1 MSDPATLIA
10 QQADRLRKLLA
21 KHKSGKKLSAA
32 DLQSIGAEPATA
44 STTPQADQT
53 YYDSMQA
60 ASAALDIPKGT
71 LQWAKDKG
79 LPGFKGSR
87 VYPLLLLPALE
98 KARSKGTA
106 GQNGPRDK
114 REVETE
120 ILIEKLDQLRW
131 EKQRDRGEWIEFAVV
146 KDWQVTKSE
155 QIKSILRAKLKNE
168 MPPKL
173 EGLKAAEIAAKM
185 EPLIVEVFQLFRA
198 PIEKSPD

>member
-32 DLQSIGAEPATA
+32 ELQTIGAEPSAPA
-44 STTPQADQT
+44 VDQT
-53 YYDSMQA
+53 YFDSMQA

-87 VYPLLLLPALE
+87 VYPMLLLPALE
-98 KARSKGTA
+98 KERSKGTA
-106 GQNGPRDK
+106 GGTAPRDK
-114 REVETE
+114 RAVETE

-155 QIKSILRAKLKNE
+155 QIKSILRTKLKNE

-173 EGLKAAEIAAKM
+173 EGLKAAEIAARM
-185 EPLIVEVFQLFRA
+185 EPLIVEVFNLFRR
-198 PIEKSPD
+198 PVDRDDVP

>member
-21 KHKSGKKLSAA
+21 KHKSGKKLSPA
-32 DLQSIGAEPATA
+32 DLLSIGAETSA
-44 STTPQADQT
+44 PQADQT

-87 VYPLLLLPALE
+87 VYPMLLLPALE

-106 GQNGPRDK
+106 GHSGPRDK

-131 EKQRDRGEWIEFAVV
+131 EKQRDRGEWIEFSVV

-185 EPLIVEVFQLFRA
+185 EPLIVEMFKLFRA

>member
-21 KHKSGKKLSAA
+21 KHKSGKKLSPAE
-32 DLQSIGAEPATA
+32 LQTIGAEPAA
-44 STTPQADQT
+44 PQVDQT
-53 YYDSMQA
+53 YFDSMQA

-87 VYPLLLLPALE
+87 VYPMLLLPALE
-98 KARSKGTA
+98 KERSKGTA
-106 GQNGPRDK
+106 GGTAPRDK
-114 REVETE
+114 RAVETE

-173 EGLKAAEIAAKM
+173 EGLKAAEIAARM

-198 PIEKSPD
+198 PIEKAPD